1 MNYYNG
7 NNTRC
12 GFRTNWVIKVEIVI
26 PNRRL
31 KRTLEDDKLC
41 AKEFGV
47 PMAKFLRRR
56 LDALAAAKCLRDFWP
71 PKSKPERVHRLTGRK
86 GHVYSVDLKQPY
98 RLIFL
103 HTPEDPHSFDDT
115 EKFWALVEIIEIVGI
130 EDTHG

>member
-1 MNYYNG
+1 M
-7 NNTRC
+7 
-12 GFRTNWVIKVEIVI
+12 EILI

-31 KRTLEDDKLC
+31 RRALQDDKLC

-47 PMAKFLRRR
+47 AMAKFLRRR
-56 LDALAAAKCLRDFWP
+56 LDALAAAKCLHDFWP

-98 RLIFL
+98 RLIFE
-103 HTPEDPHSFDDT
+103 HTPVDPNTFDDT
-115 EKFWALVEIIEIVGI
+115 EDNWTLVETIEIVGI